1 MATVSEKEYLEQLH
15 QIQSQNPPSIALL
28 SNAEVIYDVDLST
41 RKIDSPKFL
50 SVARDHKSETIY
62 FRVDR
67 FFDYMDLTN
76 TICVVQYITSDGKPH
91 VYAVPFYDVMTEAHN
106 NKILIPWCIDGAATF
121 SSGKIQYALRFYIVE
136 SRENGYHLTYNLN
149 TLPATSQVLNGMD
162 VQEKTEDFDI
172 TAEGYDTLLALIN
185 EVKQD
190 AGVFWTFVET
200 QEDLDNLSIH

>member
-28 SNAEVIYDVDLST
+28 SNAEIIYDVDLST

-50 SVARDHKSETIY
+50 SVSRDHKSETIY

-67 FFDYMDLTN
+67 YFDYMDLTN
-76 TICVVQYITSDGKPH
+76 TVCIVQYITSDGKPH
-91 VYAVPFYDVMTEAHN
+91 IYAVPFYDVITEGHN

-136 SRENGYHLTYNLN
+136 SREDGYYLTYNLN
-149 TLPATSQVLNGMD
+149 TLPATSQILNGMD
-162 VQEKTEDFDI
+162 VQENVEDFDI
-172 TAEGYDTLLALIN
+172 TAEGYDTLLALMN

-190 AGVFWTFVET
+190 AGVFWTFVEN
-200 QEDLDNLSIH
+200 QEDLNNLSIN

>member
-76 TICVVQYITSDGKPH
+76 TICVVQY
-91 VYAVPFYDVMTEAHN
+91 
-106 NKILIPWCIDGAATF
+106 
-121 SSGKIQYALRFYIVE
+121 QR
-136 SRENGYHLTYNLN
+136 R
-149 TLPATSQVLNGMD
+149 
-162 VQEKTEDFDI
+162 
-172 TAEGYDTLLALIN
+172 
-185 EVKQD
+185 
-190 AGVFWTFVET
+190 
-200 QEDLDNLSIH
+200 

>member
-28 SNAEVIYDVDLST
+28 SNAEIIYDVDLST

-50 SVARDHKSETIY
+50 SVSRDHKSETIY

-67 FFDYMDLTN
+67 YFDYMDLTN
-76 TICVVQYITSDGKPH
+76 TVCIVQYITSDGKPH
-91 VYAVPFYDVMTEAHN
+91 IYAVPFYDVITEGHN
-106 NKILIPWCIDGAATF
+106 NKILIPWCINGAATF

-136 SRENGYHLTYNLN
+136 SRKDGYYLTYNLN
-149 TLPATSQVLNGMD
+149 TLPATSQILNGMD
-162 VQEKTEDFDI
+162 VQENVEDFDI
-172 TAEGYDTLLALIN
+172 TAEGYDTLLALMN

-190 AGVFWTFVET
+190 AGVFWTFVEN
-200 QEDLDNLSIH
+200 QEDLNNLSIN